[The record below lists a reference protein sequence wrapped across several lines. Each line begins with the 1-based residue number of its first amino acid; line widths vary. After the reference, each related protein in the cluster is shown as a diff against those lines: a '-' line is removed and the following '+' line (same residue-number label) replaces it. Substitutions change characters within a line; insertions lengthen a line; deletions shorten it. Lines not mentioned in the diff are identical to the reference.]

1 MWSVQKVSSH
11 VIWKIETFIEEDT
24 RYKKHYTQDYNASAP
39 FKVGTLGPH
48 TVLLVAISCPVG
60 FSWISLMVWDSAQ
73 DMMLERAHHHDK
85 AAHHQLPIAAA
96 FWIIRLVSAEKCS
109 SLMENLMQIHCST
122 HSVILNAKTTQYTC
136 SLNGIYHPHWL
147 VTWSH
152 HCSHMH
158 IPAHSPWLPGY
169 INITWTIFVM
179 LTMTG
184 LFLDRLC
191 MYRKK

>member
-48 TVLLVAISCPVG
+48 TVLPIAIICPIV
-60 FSWISLMVWDSAQ
+60 FSWNSLMVWDSAQ

-96 FWIIRLVSAEKCS
+96 FWIIRVVSTEECW
-109 SLMENLMQIHCST
+109 SLIQNLMLICYST
-122 HSVILNAKTTQYTC
+122 RSVILSAR
-136 SLNGIYHPHWL
+136 
-147 VTWSH
+147 
-152 HCSHMH
+152 
-158 IPAHSPWLPGY
+158 AHSTHAHSMASTTP
-169 INITWTIFVM
+169 T
-179 LTMTG
+179 
-184 LFLDRLC
+184 D
-191 MYRKK
+191 